1 MFVFHVVFPSSTK
14 ESPYTTYTRQGC
26 GVGVGVGNFG
36 KVGTGV
42 GNFTSN
48 YATLIERHESNL
60 INVKNVSLVTSR
72 FTDLFLLEYMKGF
85 KR

>member
-1 MFVFHVVFPSSTK
+1 MFVFHVVFLSLTK

-36 KVGTGV
+36 KVGAAV
-42 GNFTSN
+42 INFTSD

-60 INVKNVSLVTSR
+60 SNVKNVSLFTSH
-72 FTDLFLLEYMKGF
+72 FTALFLLEYMKGF

>member
-1 MFVFHVVFPSSTK
+1 MFVFHVVFLSLTK